1 MYIKSILFILY
12 FPHHRHSPYPTAGN
26 TWRCAR
32 SVPVCP
38 PVWTWRTGGA
48 SWESEPAPCIQWL
61 PRSSR
66 TEQACWPRPADR
78 CPSLCVSEINR
89 EKYSWKMVDSS
100 FERVRSS
107 ICMELLMWG
116 ENTGKQ
122 WLPNSGNWIDK
133 LIKAFYFSL
142 FKQLCLL
149 PKDVESLL
157 IIKTWDFYH
166 FAIN

>member
-100 FERVRSS
+100 LDCWCEGR
-107 ICMELLMWG
+107 ILE
-116 ENTGKQ
+116 
-122 WLPNSGNWIDK
+122 NSGFQTLGIDK